1 MKLEAG
7 GRWPHGEARGERER
21 DLRTCASFSSLIG
34 MPMVLVMIACMV
46 NLMRRAKYY
55 VEMSGRGV
63 GVGVVVEVSSALSFD
78 VRNSHIALKFHK
90 CAQAS
95 QCL

>member
-1 MKLEAG
+1 MVRHAG
-7 GRWPHGEARGERER
+7 RGER
-21 DLRTCASFSSLIG
+21 DLTCASFSSLIG
-34 MPMVLVMIACMV
+34 MPMVLVMIAYMV

-78 VRNSHIALKFHK
+78 VRNSHIAQKF
-90 CAQAS
+90 
-95 QCL
+95 QCSRL